1 MAVADLVAEWLRV
14 KLCAHCFAARGIS
27 GTFAGPWSAGTSAGL
42 LLQAAL
48 DGNAIAPSESVKG
61 GMGAL
66 SAALA
71 KAAGNAGC
79 GNQNF

>member
-1 MAVADLVAEWLRV
+1 M
-14 KLCAHCFAARGIS
+14 
-27 GTFAGPWSAGTSAGL
+27 SAGTSAGL

-71 KAAGNAGC
+71 KAAGNAGVEIRTSSPVVKIETREDKAAKVVL
-79 GNQNF
+79 